1 MSKKRQNYLSWDD
14 YFMSIAILSSK
25 RSKDPNRQV
34 GACIVNP
41 DNKIVAIG
49 YNGMP
54 NGCDDD
60 NLPWSKVDVEY
71 EKRKSKREKRKI
83 KKTEEWQNV
92 KADIQSSSMKRE
104 ISSGSDN
111 YQSANETVFTI
122 EPLSLYDTCSQENKQ
137 IESKMMALKWS
148 ASRDEQP
155 QIASSSASSDQSDEN
170 SESEL
175 FSEPDEPN
183 PLNTKYPYV
192 CHAEMNAILNKNTA
206 DLKNCRIYATLYP
219 CNECAKIIIQSG
231 IRKVIFKSKT
241 SSNVK
246 YKTSFKASERMFEMA
261 GVEEVEYV
269 AENSDVVLELR

>member
-1 MSKKRQNYLSWDD
+1 MPKSRRNFHGGLRLW
-14 YFMSIAILSSK
+14 SIAILSSK

-170 SESEL
+170 SESEPP
-175 FSEPDEPN
+175 SEPDEPN